1 MYFRPIVNNA
11 LRHKSYLPFYIAYL
25 LFLVLGGIFLFITTR
40 EGSHL
45 ILNQFFYD
53 SMHPFFKYITHIGD
67 GMMAA
72 AIVVIVLFVNYKST
86 LQIGLTA
93 IIAGGATQLL
103 KNFVFDSF
111 DRPSWFFKHFS
122 ESSIQTI
129 EGVDLNIHNSFPSG
143 HTTTAFA
150 LYVSLLLLT
159 KNSKWTVFFTFLAFA
174 ASYSRVYLS
183 QHFFIDIYFG
193 SLMGT
198 FWALLIFA
206 FLSKLNKSWFHKSLI
221 NR

>member
-1 MYFRPIVNNA
+1 MYFCLIVNYA
-11 LRHKSYLPFYIAYL
+11 LSHKSYLPFYITYL
-25 LFLVLGGIFLFITTR
+25 LFLVLGGIFLFVTSR
-40 EGSHL
+40 ENSHL

-53 SMHPFFKYITHIGD
+53 WLHSFFKYITHIGD
-67 GMMAA
+67 GLFAV
-72 AIVVIVLFVNYKST
+72 AIILLVLFVNYKSS

-93 IIAGGATQLL
+93 ILAGGATQLL
-103 KNFVFDSF
+103 KNFVFDSY

-122 ESSIQTI
+122 ENRIQTI
-129 EGVDLNIHNSFPSG
+129 EGMELNIHNSFPSG

-159 KNSKWTVFFTFLAFA
+159 KNPKWTVLFTILAFA
-174 ASYSRVYLS
+174 AGYSRVYLS

-198 FWALLIFA
+198 LWALLIFA
-206 FLSKLNKSWFHKSLI
+206 FLSNLNKPWFNKSLI